1 MPSTY
6 LSVSVCYSVSEECL
20 CVSISTLYD
29 AGSKVVNDMM
39 MLGFLQSLQH
49 AYSLSLGLPASAT
62 LMEILCLRA
71 CCKGKFIQSTLPLIL
86 EHGIRFRIFLMKIK
100 AQMKITYSYKK
111 RCNRLMI

>member
-39 MLGFLQSLQH
+39 MLGFS
-49 AYSLSLGLPASAT
+49 AKSAT
-62 LMEILCLRA
+62 C
-71 CCKGKFIQSTLPLIL
+71 IQLVSRSPRICHTDGNTLSAGVLQ
-86 EHGIRFRIFLMKIK
+86 G
-100 AQMKITYSYKK
+100 
-111 RCNRLMI
+111 